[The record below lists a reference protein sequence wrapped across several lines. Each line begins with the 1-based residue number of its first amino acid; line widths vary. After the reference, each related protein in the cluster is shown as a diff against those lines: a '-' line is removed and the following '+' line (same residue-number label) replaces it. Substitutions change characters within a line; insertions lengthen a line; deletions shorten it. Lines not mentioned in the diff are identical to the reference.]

1 MENNESKLLGMER
14 CVILQAIAENYLIRT
29 TGKHFDEAYPEVQE
43 EYGVLL
49 EQHIRLLKAY
59 LNEEYAERNL
69 NLNECIRRTG
79 ETAILD
85 DKLTDYEVKAL
96 IRNAYLVLSTY
107 VMVEERKKKLWKKE
121 A

>member
-29 TGKHFDEAYPEVQE
+29 TGKHFEEAYPEVQE

-59 LNEEYAERNL
+59 LNEEYAERIYKDATPQGIIELFGLENFDYTL
-69 NLNECIRRTG
+69 TSKYGHFGFNEFPW
-79 ETAILD
+79 EN
-85 DKLTDYEVKAL
+85 K
-96 IRNAYLVLSTY
+96 
-107 VMVEERKKKLWKKE
+107 
-121 A
+121 